1 MKNISLKKCLSLLL
15 AGVLIAAMTLSAAG
29 CGKAKRSEGPYST
42 IICKDGD
49 TVGKGATSFK
59 LEIVPKDASAVN
71 ITVKTDETTVGAA
84 LLANEIIAGDDSE
97 YGLYVKCVNGV
108 TADFDVDGTYWA
120 FYINGEYAMTGVD
133 STDIED
139 GAAYALKVE

>member
-1 MKNISLKKCLSLLL
+1 
-15 AGVLIAAMTLSAAG
+15 MTLTAVG

-49 TVGKGATSFK
+49 TIGKGATSFK

-71 ITVKTDETTVGAA
+71 ITVKTDESTVGAA